1 MKRFGKVQPL
11 DETGLTHQQNFL
23 QCVAVLCLY
32 TGGSVILC
40 DNGRQFAHNNNN
52 NNNNNSDVSKRSFS
66 NEP

>member
-1 MKRFGKVQPL
+1 MKRFGKVQPF
-11 DETGLTHQQNFL
+11 DEISLTYQQNFL

-32 TGGSVILC
+32 RVGSVILC

-52 NNNNNSDVSKRSFS
+52 NSDVSKRSFS